1 MFLNGFFSSLEKSS
15 GGFSGAVFGC
25 IIMED
30 IKIENVVAST
40 DFKRRMPLDKI
51 AIYLENTE
59 YEPEQFPGLVYRLKD
74 PKAAALIFG
83 SGKIVCTGTTS
94 PEQAEEA
101 VLKIIEEL
109 KESDVVV
116 EEEPVITVQN
126 VVASSHLNQKLN
138 LNRIAFELVG
148 TEYEP
153 AQFPGLVY
161 RLDEPKVAFLL
172 FSSGKIVCTGGKKEE
187 DVENGIS
194 RLREKL
200 EEIEAL

>member
-1 MFLNGFFSSLEKSS
+1 
-15 GGFSGAVFGC
+15 
-25 IIMED
+25 MED

-59 YEPEQFPGLVYRLKD
+59 YEPEQFPGLVYRLEE

-94 PEQAEEA
+94 PEEAETA

-116 EEEPVITVQN
+116 EEKPVITVQN

-161 RLDEPKVAFLL
+161 RLEDPKVAFLL
-172 FSSGKIVCTGGKKEE
+172 FSSGKIVCTGGKKQE
-187 DVENGIS
+187 DVENGI
-194 RLREKL
+194 EKL
-200 EEIEAL
+200 KVKLKEIGAL